1 MACRGW
7 YTALLPAEAE
17 EILSIEDPSEVW
29 ERLDDLFPAAEADGR
44 ILLVDKAWDAMHRVL
59 CGGWLDLTHGDP
71 VLQCV
76 VIGGLQLSNESD
88 WIISYVEPAMVSRI
102 VEKIAGIEKSWFRE
116 QFFALDRN
124 PSGAHAH
131 RYEGPLNEDDFE
143 YTWSY
148 FTDVRDFYGRAAER
162 GLATV
167 FGADQ

>member
-17 EILSIEDPSEVW
+17 EILAIDDAAEVW
-29 ERLDDLFPAAEADGR
+29 ELLDDLFTAAEADGR

-59 CGGWLDLTHGDP
+59 CGGWLDLSHGDP

-76 VIGGLQLSNESD
+76 VIGGMQLSNQSD

-102 VEKIAGIEKSWFRE
+102 LEKIAGIEKSWVRE
-116 QFFALDRN
+116 KFFALAHH
-124 PSGAHAH
+124 PSVARAQW
-131 RYEGPLNEDDFE
+131 YEGPLDEDDFE

-148 FTDVRDFYGRAAER
+148 FTDVCEFYRRAAER